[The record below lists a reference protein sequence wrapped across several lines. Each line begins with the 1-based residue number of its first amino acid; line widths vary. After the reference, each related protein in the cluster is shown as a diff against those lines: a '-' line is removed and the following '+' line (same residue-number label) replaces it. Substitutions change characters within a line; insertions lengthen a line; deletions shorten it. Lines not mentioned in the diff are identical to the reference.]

1 MKIWYENIRYFLQ
14 IENLFDFIPSS
25 SMNDVDKLN
34 AIFKLSIYIGILM
47 FLFTNK
53 SNSLIIPI
61 MVGIVT
67 YVIHDIVGHSEEFEI
82 KKKKKLESVCRN
94 STKPTKQNPFMN
106 VLMNEYVENPTRS
119 KACDVSKVNAYVDKY
134 FDENTVSTAD
144 NSTFDTTNSRR
155 QFVTMPNTSIPTNQD
170 ELLKFFYP
178 MPEKTC
184 KEGNTKECK
193 YFS

>member
-82 KKKKKLESVCRN
+82 KKKKN
-94 STKPTKQNPFMN
+94 
-106 VLMNEYVENPTRS
+106 
-119 KACDVSKVNAYVDKY
+119 
-134 FDENTVSTAD
+134 
-144 NSTFDTTNSRR
+144 
-155 QFVTMPNTSIPTNQD
+155 
-170 ELLKFFYP
+170 
-178 MPEKTC
+178 
-184 KEGNTKECK
+184 
-193 YFS
+193 